1 MNPLLE
7 RVEFLP
13 AVGVEDHE
21 LAIQHVAAFREM
33 ELGEV
38 AAEWFAVT

>member
-1 MNPLLE
+1 MDPLLE
-7 RVEFLP
+7 RVEFLAP
-13 AVGVEDHE
+13 VGVEDHE
-21 LAIQHVAAFREM
+21 LAVEHVAALGNC